1 MSDVLPQPLPGDP
14 ALRAIGVVGPTAV
27 GKTSLAEELALALN
41 GEVVSAD
48 SMQIYRGMDIGTA
61 KPQPDARRVPYHCLG
76 IIIPGEP
83 YSAARFQADA
93 RVAIADIAARGRL
106 PLVVGGTGLYVR
118 AALDDM
124 RFPQG
129 HTDDSVRRDLERE
142 AEVLGSEALHAR
154 LQELD
159 PDSAARIHPNNVRRT
174 IRALEMHHY
183 GRSYDEQAAGFT
195 VRQSVYD
202 TRLLGLTM
210 HREVLYARIDRRVT
224 DMLDLGLLD
233 EIRGLLDAGLRDAL
247 TAAQAIGYKEF
258 VPVIEQGASLTEAVS
273 AVQQATRRFAKR
285 QLTWF
290 RSDARIAWLDV
301 TEMSPEQATS
311 AALDLLE
318 SGRPSPYPGTMI

>member
-1 MSDVLPQPLPGDP
+1 V
-14 ALRAIGVVGPTAV
+14 IGVVGPTAV

-61 KPQPDARRVPYHCLG
+61 KPHPDTRRVPYHCLD
-76 IIIPGEP
+76 IVAPGEP

-93 RVAIADIAARGRL
+93 RAAIADIAARSRL
-106 PLVVGGTGLYVR
+106 PLVVGGTGLYLR

-124 RFPQG
+124 HFLQG

-142 AEVLGSEALHAR
+142 AEAIGGEALHAR

-159 PDSAARIHPNNVRRT
+159 PDSAARIHPHNVRRT
-174 IRALEMHHY
+174 IRALEMLRY
-183 GRSYDEQAAGFT
+183 GHSYDEQAAGFN

-210 HREVLYARIDRRVT
+210 HREHLYARIDRRVT
-224 DMLDLGLLD
+224 EMLDLGLLD

-258 VPVIEQGASLTEAVS
+258 VPVIEQGASLTEAIS

-290 RSDARIAWLDV
+290 RSDPRIAWIDV
-301 TEMSPEQATS
+301 TELSPQQATS
-311 AALDLLE
+311 TALDLLE
-318 SGRPSPYPGTMI
+318 SGRPAPYSDTTS